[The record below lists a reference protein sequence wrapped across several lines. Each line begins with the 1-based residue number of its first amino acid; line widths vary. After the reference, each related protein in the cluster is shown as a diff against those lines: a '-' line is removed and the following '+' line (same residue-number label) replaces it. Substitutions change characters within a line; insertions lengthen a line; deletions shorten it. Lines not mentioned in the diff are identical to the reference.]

1 MLSGYS
7 IPLNFVF
14 ASDSYDILG
23 NSHSSCCNR
32 NHTGIDADG
41 ASYLPGQY
49 LKVGTKIWHNRQSIQ
64 YIRFT
69 NQSRKITLA

>member
-41 ASYLPGQY
+41 ASYLPGRY
-49 LKVGTKIWHNRQSIQ
+49 LKGG
-64 YIRFT
+64 
-69 NQSRKITLA
+69 RKIPGIIGSQYNTYGSQTYREKLR